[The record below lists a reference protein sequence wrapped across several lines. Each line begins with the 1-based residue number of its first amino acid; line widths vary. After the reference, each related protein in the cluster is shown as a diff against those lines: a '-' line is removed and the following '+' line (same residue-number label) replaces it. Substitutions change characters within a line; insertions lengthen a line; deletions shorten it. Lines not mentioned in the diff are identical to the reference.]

1 MTSKQHRNNNLKEK
15 KATLL
20 CLVYIDVDQNIP
32 KCKFLDAKVC
42 HNLNSKCTKFQRKI
56 LNLKQRVHKRN
67 RSTRLN
73 L

>member
-1 MTSKQHRNNNLKEK
+1 MTSKQHRNNDLKEEK
-15 KATLL
+15 GILD
-20 CLVYIDVDQNIP
+20 IDVDQNNP

-42 HNLNSKCTKFQRKI
+42 YNLNSKCTKFQRKI

-67 RSTRLN
+67 RSTWLN